1 LQALNPLLLLLLK
14 GQVEI
19 LLNLAWAAL
28 ALLLVGL
35 WLRIGDRTGA
45 DRRRQIVAIVVL
57 IAILF
62 PVISV
67 SDDLMAVQNATEQ
80 DGSQRRDHLA
90 SPSAHAVLPFAA
102 IVSVLNLDSGF
113 GSVRFLATHNLPLPS
128 IDHPELASIEN
139 RPPPS
144 A

>member
-1 LQALNPLLLLLLK
+1 M
-14 GQVEI
+14 EI
-19 LLNLAWAAL
+19 LLNFAWVAL
-28 ALLLVGL
+28 ALSIIGL

-45 DRRRQIVAIVVL
+45 DRRRQLVAIVVL
-57 IAILF
+57 LAILF

-90 SPSAHAVLPFAA
+90 SLGAHTILPFAA
-102 IVSVLNLDSGF
+102 IVSVLVLDAGF
-113 GSVRFLATHNLPLPS
+113 GSVRFPSTRNLPLLS
-128 IDHPELASIEN
+128 VDHPELTGIEN

>member
-1 LQALNPLLLLLLK
+1 
-14 GQVEI
+14 VEI

-28 ALLLVGL
+28 ALLIVCL
-35 WLRIGDRTGA
+35 WLRIDDRTGA
-45 DRRRQIVAIVVL
+45 NRRRQIVAIVVL

-90 SPSAHAVLPFAA
+90 SANAHPILPFATF
-102 IVSVLNLDSGF
+102 VSLLNFDVGP
-113 GSVRFLATHNLPLPS
+113 GSVRFPSTHSLPPPS
-128 IDHPELASIEN
+128 VNHPELASIEN

>member
-1 LQALNPLLLLLLK
+1 M
-14 GQVEI
+14 EI

-28 ALLLVGL
+28 ALLIVGL

-45 DRRRQIVAIVVL
+45 NRRRQIVAIVVL

-67 SDDLMAVQNATEQ
+67 SDDLMAVQKASEQ
-80 DGSQRRDHLA
+80 DGSQRRVHLA
-90 SPSAHAVLPFAA
+90 PPGAHTILPFAA
-102 IVSVLNLDSGF
+102 VVSVLVLDAGF
-113 GSVRFLATHNLPLPS
+113 GSVRFPSTRNLPLPS
-128 IDHPELASIEN
+128 VEHPELASIEN